1 MVEKNG
7 PRKKPTQFD
16 VARMAGVSQTT
27 VSLVFNN
34 PATLSVPPETR
45 EKVREAIRALGY
57 TPNTAAR
64 ALRTART
71 NILAC
76 IIPMITNP
84 FYPAFV
90 SGVQDA
96 AEENGY
102 EVITYNTHNS
112 QEKEAKVVQSVLQ
125 GRADGVVGVFFH
137 LRARDL
143 QPLFDQDIAVARLEV
158 RRHSVG
164 ELPLDNLF
172 VDNASAARD
181 ATNYLIRRGHRRI
194 AMLTGFFGPRE
205 ARREGY
211 LQALN
216 NLGKDFASQVVE
228 VSSYDEKG
236 GYEGMLHI
244 LRQGGEQPS
253 AIFAANDL
261 VAIGA
266 VKAAREHGLR
276 VPEDI
281 SVIGFDD
288 IPAAALVTPA
298 LTTIHQ
304 FQQEMGARAA
314 QLVIERLNGDAPEG
328 GRVVEMPYELV
339 VRESA

>member
-1 MVEKNG
+1 MIEKNI

-16 VARMAGVSQTT
+16 VARIAGVSQTT
-27 VSLVFNN
+27 VSLVLNN
-34 PATLSVPPETR
+34 PATQSVPLETR
-45 EKVREAIRALGY
+45 EKVQEAIRTLGY
-57 TPNTAAR
+57 TPNNTAR

-71 NILAC
+71 YTLAC
-76 IIPMITNP
+76 VIPMITNP

-90 SGVQDA
+90 SGVQET
-96 AEENGY
+96 AEENGF

-112 QEKEAKVVQSVLQ
+112 QEKEAKVIQSVQQ

-143 QPLFDQDIAVARLEV
+143 QPLFDQNIAVARLEV
-158 RRHSVG
+158 RRHSAG

-172 VDNASAARD
+172 VDNLAAACD
-181 ATNYLIRRGHRRI
+181 ATTYLIQRGHLRI

-211 LQALN
+211 LQALSRS
-216 NLGKDFASQVVE
+216 GEDFVPQVVE
-228 VSSYDEKG
+228 VGSYDEKG
-236 GYEGMLHI
+236 GYEGMLNI
-244 LRQGGEQPS
+244 LRQGGERPS
-253 AIFAANDL
+253 GIFAANDL
-261 VAIGA
+261 MAIGA
-266 VKAAREHGLR
+266 IKAARESGLR
-276 VPEDI
+276 IPEDI
-281 SVIGFDD
+281 SVVGFDD
-288 IPAAALVTPA
+288 IPASALVTPA
-298 LTTIHQ
+298 LTTVRQ